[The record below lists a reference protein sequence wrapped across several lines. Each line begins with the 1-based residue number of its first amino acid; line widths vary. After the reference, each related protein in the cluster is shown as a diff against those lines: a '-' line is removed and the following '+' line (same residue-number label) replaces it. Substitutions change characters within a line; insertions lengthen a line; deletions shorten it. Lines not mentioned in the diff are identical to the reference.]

1 MANNNLFSLPK
12 VQTSSRLINQI
23 QDNVRSQVAQGLQN
37 AISASSAVGE
47 VKGTTLTEAQ
57 LQDQLGGNWVVTD
70 GRNVVGSKYQQL
82 TGKNTI
88 PTIAAVGDVTYFIRI
103 N

>member
-1 MANNNLFSLPK
+1 MATNNLFSLPK
-12 VQTSSRLINQI
+12 IQTTNRQINQI

-37 AISASSAVGE
+37 AISASSAIGE
-47 VKGTTLTEAQ
+47 VKGTTLTEDQ
-57 LQDQLGGNWVVTD
+57 LQNQLGGNWVLAD

-82 TGKNTI
+82 TGNNTI
-88 PTIAAVGDVTYFIRI
+88 PTIAAAGPVNYFIRI